1 MAWPCWLAPSIHPHY
16 KLQSPRAESSV
27 PEHGRELMAKG
38 TPCMALLVLLV
49 GVADRVVSTATDG
62 GLLPNGN
69 FEERPDKS
77 QLNGTIVKGR
87 FSIPR
92 WEISGFVEYIESGR
106 QGELV
111 LPVPEGACAVRL
123 GNDAS
128 IRQKIKVTRRTE
140 YSITFSAARTCAQA
154 EKLNVSVIFDS
165 GLLPIQTVYTS
176 SGWDS
181 YAWAFRAKHTVVWL
195 TIHNPGVEEDPAC
208 GPLIDSVA
216 IKTLSRPR
224 RTKSN
229 MLRNGD
235 FEEGP
240 YIFPGST
247 WGVLVPPMDEDDFSP
262 LPGWMIMSDT
272 KSVKYVDAP
281 QHRVPHG
288 ARAVELVS
296 GRETALVQEV
306 ATVPGR
312 SYRML
317 FYVGDAANGCEASMI
332 VQAYAARASQQVQYD
347 SKGVGGYKRGKMDFV
362 AVDKLT
368 RVVLQSMNYHMK
380 PDGTLCGPVVD
391 DVSLVSVRKGAARRL
406 FR

>member
-1 MAWPCWLAPSIHPHY
+1 
-16 KLQSPRAESSV
+16 
-27 PEHGRELMAKG
+27 MAKG
-38 TPCMALLVLLV
+38 TRCMALLLLL
-49 GVADRVVSTATDG
+49 GLAARAVSAVTD

-69 FEERPDKS
+69 FEERPGKS
-77 QLNGTIVKGR
+77 DLKGTVVTGR
-87 FSIPR
+87 YSIPR
-92 WEISGFVEYIESGR
+92 WEISGFVEYIGSGQKQR
-106 QGELV
+106 GMM

-123 GNDAS
+123 GNDAA
-128 IRQKIKVTRRTE
+128 IRQKISVARRTE

-154 EKLNVSVIFDS
+154 EKLNVSVVYDS
-165 GLLPIQTVYTS
+165 GLLPIQTVYTT

-181 YAWAFRAKHTVVWL
+181 YAWAFKAKHTAVWL

-224 RTKSN
+224 HTKSN

-262 LPGWMIMSDT
+262 LPGWMILSDT
-272 KSVKYVDAP
+272 KVVKYVDAP
-281 QHRVPHG
+281 HHRVPQG
-288 ARAVELVS
+288 ARAVELVA

-312 SYRML
+312 SYRMT
-317 FYVGDAANGCEASMI
+317 FYVGDAADGCVASMV
-332 VQAYAARASQQVQYD
+332 VQAYAARASLQVQYE
-347 SKGVGGYKRGKMDFV
+347 SQGVGGFKRGQLDFV
-362 AVDKLT
+362 AVGNLT

-391 DVSLVSVRKGAARRL
+391 DVSLVSVRNHSARRL
-406 FR
+406 TG

>member
-1 MAWPCWLAPSIHPHY
+1 
-16 KLQSPRAESSV
+16 
-27 PEHGRELMAKG
+27 MAKG
-38 TPCMALLVLLV
+38 TQCMALLVLLT
-49 GVADRVVSTATDG
+49 VAARAASTVMDG
-62 GLLPNGN
+62 EGLLPNGN
-69 FEERPDKS
+69 FEDRPHKS
-77 QLNGTIVKGR
+77 QLNGTIVTGR
-87 FSIPR
+87 YSIPR
-92 WEISGFVEYIESGR
+92 WEISGFVEYMESGQK
-106 QGELV
+106 QGEMI

-128 IRQKIKVTRRTE
+128 IRQKINVTRRRG

-154 EKLNVSVIFDS
+154 EKLNVSVIWDS
-165 GLLPIQTVYTS
+165 GLLPIQTLYTS

-181 YAWAFRAKHTVVWL
+181 YAWAFKAKHTVVWL

-208 GPLIDSVA
+208 GPVIDSVA
-216 IKTLSRPR
+216 IKTLNSPR

-247 WGVLVPPMDEDDFSP
+247 WGVLVPPMGEDAFSP
-262 LPGWMIMSDT
+262 LPGWMIMSGT
-272 KSVKYVDAP
+272 KVVKYVDAP
-281 QHRVPHG
+281 QHRVPQG
-288 ARAVELVS
+288 ARAVELVA

-312 SYRML
+312 SYRMV
-317 FYVGDAANGCEASMI
+317 FYVGDAADGCEAAMV
-332 VQAYAARASQQVQYD
+332 VQAYAARASQQVQHD

>member
-1 MAWPCWLAPSIHPHY
+1 
-16 KLQSPRAESSV
+16 
-27 PEHGRELMAKG
+27 MAKA
-38 TPCMALLVLLV
+38 TRCMALLVLLLV
-49 GVADRVVSTATDG
+49 GVAAGVVSAIID

-69 FEERPDKS
+69 FEDGPGKS
-77 QLNGTIVKGR
+77 QLNGTIVKGQY
-87 FSIPR
+87 SIPH
-92 WEISGFVEYIESGR
+92 WEISGFVEYIVSGQK
-106 QGELV
+106 QGEML

-123 GNDAS
+123 GNEAS
-128 IRQKIKVTRRTE
+128 IRQKISVTRRTQ
-140 YSITFSAARTCAQA
+140 YSVTFSAARTCAQA
-154 EKLNVSVIFDS
+154 EKLNVSVITDS
-165 GLLPIQTVYTS
+165 GLLPIQTVYTA

-181 YAWAFRAKHTVVWL
+181 YAWAFKAMHTAVWL

-216 IKTLSRPR
+216 IKILTPPR
-224 RTKSN
+224 RIKSN

-281 QHRVPHG
+281 RHRVPQG
-288 ARAVELVS
+288 ARAVELVA

-312 SYRML
+312 SYRMA
-317 FYVGDAANGCEASMI
+317 FSVGDAADGCVASMI
-332 VQAYAARASQQVQYD
+332 VQAYAARESQQVMYE
-347 SKGVGGYKRGKMDFV
+347 SKGVGGLKRGQIDFV
-362 AVDKLT
+362 AIENLT
-368 RVVLQSMNYHMK
+368 RVVLQSMNYHLK
-380 PDGTLCGPVVD
+380 GDGTLCGPVVD
-391 DVSLVSVRKGAARRL
+391 DVSLVSVRKRAARRL

>member
-1 MAWPCWLAPSIHPHY
+1 
-16 KLQSPRAESSV
+16 
-27 PEHGRELMAKG
+27 
-38 TPCMALLVLLV
+38 
-49 GVADRVVSTATDG
+49 
-62 GLLPNGN
+62 
-69 FEERPDKS
+69 
-77 QLNGTIVKGR
+77 
-87 FSIPR
+87 
-92 WEISGFVEYIESGR
+92 
-106 QGELV
+106 
-111 LPVPEGACAVRL
+111 
-123 GNDAS
+123 
-128 IRQKIKVTRRTE
+128 
-140 YSITFSAARTCAQA
+140 
-154 EKLNVSVIFDS
+154 
-165 GLLPIQTVYTS
+165 
-176 SGWDS
+176 
-181 YAWAFRAKHTVVWL
+181 
-195 TIHNPGVEEDPAC
+195 
-208 GPLIDSVA
+208 
-216 IKTLSRPR
+216 
-224 RTKSN
+224 

-332 VQAYAARASQQVQYD
+332 VQAYAARVSQQVQYD